1 MTIDAPAFPGFRPEA
16 IEFLAEL
23 ATNNDRA
30 WFQPRKGEY
39 ERLLKEP
46 MESLVRALAER
57 FEARGIPLRADP
69 RRSVFRIYRDTRF
82 AKDKSPYKTS
92 IGASFPWVERTGGG
106 EKADDTPH
114 GNGGYLHIEPGNMYM
129 GGGMYMAERPRMEA
143 FRRAVIDEEERVRAA
158 LEDPALLE
166 AFDPVHPHESLK
178 RVPPGYPP
186 DHPRADWLRFKDIV
200 FGRRLADDEVLSP
213 ALPDTLA
220 DGYAS
225 ALPVFRFLA
234 SLEG

>member
-1 MTIDAPAFPGFRPEA
+1 
-16 IEFLAEL
+16 
-23 ATNNDRA
+23 
-30 WFQPRKGEY
+30 
-39 ERLLKEP
+39 
-46 MESLVRALAER
+46 
-57 FEARGIPLRADP
+57 
-69 RRSVFRIYRDTRF
+69 
-82 AKDKSPYKTS
+82 
-92 IGASFPWVERTGGG
+92 
-106 EKADDTPH
+106 
-114 GNGGYLHIEPGNMYM
+114 MYM

-143 FRRAVIDEEERVRAA
+143 FRRAVIDDEERVRAA

-186 DHPRADWLRFKDIV
+186 DHPRADWLRFKDVV